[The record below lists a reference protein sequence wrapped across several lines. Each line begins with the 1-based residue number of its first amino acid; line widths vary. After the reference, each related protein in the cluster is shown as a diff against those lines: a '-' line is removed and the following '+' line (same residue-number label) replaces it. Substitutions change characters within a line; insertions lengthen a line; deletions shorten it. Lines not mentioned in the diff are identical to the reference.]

1 MLRGCLLA
9 VAAFCAAGCSLILDF
24 SNSAVPVDA
33 EIDAPYT
40 AEQCAFKEP
49 NESPDAASVVMTTDT
64 GPGAICA
71 TGVTGIDD
79 HDFYKFTVPANTAKV
94 TVTIMFTNRPTGD
107 LDLRLY
113 NKMGTTVLARSS
125 GFGDTEAITCPGAS
139 PACTALA
146 PDDYVFEVFPALTG
160 SVNPYTF
167 NVTLTPM

>member
-9 VAAFCAAGCSLILDF
+9 VIALQAGCSFVLDF
-24 SNSAVPVDA
+24 SNSAIPVDA

-49 NESPDAASVVMTTDT
+49 NDTPDTAAMIAIADT

-71 TGVTGIDD
+71 TGMTGIDD
-79 HDFYKFTVPANTAKV
+79 HDFYKFTVPAATAKV
-94 TVTIMFTNRPTGD
+94 VVSIAFTNRPTGD

-113 NKMGTTVLARSS
+113 NKTGTTVLSRSS
-125 GFGDTEAITCPGAS
+125 GFGDTETITCPGAS
-139 PACTALA
+139 PACSALA

-160 SVNPYTF
+160 SVNNYTF
-167 NVTLTPM
+167 SVTITPQ